1 MSVIAAA
8 LEVLFNDPNLTRL
21 AVYRPGG
28 IGDGVPL
35 RIFAKRPDQVIDF
48 GETRVHAETSLVD
61 VLVASIDHPRP
72 GDSIEIDGQT
82 LVVQGEPVR
91 DLERLIWTLD
101 VRPQ

>member
-1 MSVIAAA
+1 MSAIAVA
-8 LEVLFNDPNLTRL
+8 LEVLFKDPNLARS

-35 RIFAKRPDQVIDF
+35 RIFVRRPDQVIDF
-48 GETRVHAETSLVD
+48 GETRLHAETSLID
-61 VLVASIDHPRP
+61 VLIASIEQPRP
-72 GDSIEIDGQT
+72 GDTIEIDGQT

-91 DLERLIWTLD
+91 DPERLIWTLD